1 MKHKLLAAI
10 LASTLA
16 ISFAAVAADNMVAEK
31 KDEPAIKEKPAK
43 KQTKA
48 KPHSHAEAN
57 KQGSAPAEKANASD
71 EVKKPLHD
79 HQKEHK

>member
-1 MKHKLLAAI
+1 MKHKLLAAT

-16 ISFAAVAADNMVAEK
+16 ISFTAVAADNMAAEK
-31 KDEPAIKEKPAK
+31 KDAPMTKEQPAK
-43 KQTKA
+43 KKT

-57 KQGSAPAEKANASD
+57 KQGSAPAEKANAS
-71 EVKKPLHD
+71 EEAKKPLHD